1 MQISNKQPTLRT
13 IPLGRRS
20 YVSPWSG
27 LRPPIT
33 FPLPAYAPLS
43 VSLQGVCLYSG
54 CVTVTSICC
63 SAALDALDCG
73 CCVRRLSCQTK
84 NTATPSIAASRQPP
98 SARPIAR
105 PGPVSWVAAES
116 LVVGFTP
123 VPGGD
128 GGGAHVHEIPLVQLV
143 LGSGSGHW

>member
-20 YVSPWSG
+20 YMSLPGLGSDLPSPFHSQ
-27 LRPPIT
+27 LTHP
-33 FPLPAYAPLS
+33 
-43 VSLQGVCLYSG
+43 SLCLYSG
-54 CVTVTSICC
+54 CVTDTVTSICC